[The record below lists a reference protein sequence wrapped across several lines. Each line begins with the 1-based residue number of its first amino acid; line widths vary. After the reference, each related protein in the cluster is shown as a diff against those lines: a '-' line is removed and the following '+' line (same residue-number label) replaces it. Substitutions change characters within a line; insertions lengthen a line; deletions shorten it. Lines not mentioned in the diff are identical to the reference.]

1 MSESWLLRMLWRS
14 CWMLRTRY
22 TDVPGDGAGAGT
34 GGGNKATRSVDKW
47 VQMQAAGPSA
57 HPGRTKLASRQQHQ
71 QPIGAF
77 CLAPLAILHTRTC
90 RGLSSPLS
98 FVGWPSKTE
107 HYKSTFGAGSRST
120 KTARYTHLLD
130 TCQTLDFLAWCCCV
144 GVAECT
150 TSSRSHTGTCRMV
163 EAVAAG
169 GCPDTAP

>member
-1 MSESWLLRMLWRS
+1 MLLLWRS
-14 CWMLRTRY
+14 CWMLCALEY

-34 GGGNKATRSVDKW
+34 GGGNKATRCAGKW
-47 VQMQAAGPSA
+47 VYMQAAGPYETRVQTTTPTTNWCILPRTTRHPCLHPA
-57 HPGRTKLASRQQHQ
+57 H
-71 QPIGAF
+71 
-77 CLAPLAILHTRTC
+77 TC

-150 TSSRSHTGTCRMV
+150 TTSSRSHTGTCRMV

-169 GCPDTAP
+169 GWSAPAP